1 VLAVLVVAASTT
13 ALAAPQAPQAPQAV
27 AAPCDDLAARI
38 AGLQAT
44 ADRASALIARV
55 EQRLAA
61 GGLRPLQR
69 AVLRVELRIL
79 QQTLDGIEAR
89 IDRLQARFDAECG
102 GGGGEEQPPPG
113 GGGSGE

>member
-38 AGLQAT
+38 ATAQA
-44 ADRASALIARV
+44 ASDQVATLLAQV

-61 GGLRPLQR
+61 GGLRPVHR
-69 AVLRVELRIL
+69 ALLRAQARIL
-79 QQTLDGIEAR
+79 QQTLDVLDAR
-89 IDRLQARFDAECG
+89 IDRLQARYDAQCG
-102 GGGGEEQPPPG
+102 GGGGSG
-113 GGGSGE
+113 GGE